1 MNITEKSMAVDSET
15 IDSLRKL
22 GLNQYEARAYFAL
35 NQLGEHTA
43 GQLSETAEVPRP
55 RIYDVIERL
64 QGKGFVAIQQGRPVK
79 YRSLPIGEAVVTLR
93 KQRETAVT
101 REIQAIEKIGERLS
115 SKLTTSSNEANAPG
129 KKENVWVLKG
139 REAIYSKIG
148 NMIDSAKSN
157 VILSSHAEGI
167 KRKFKAHKKALNAA
181 RRRGVKISV
190 ISPIEEKEAVKIAHE
205 VNSTALPTR
214 MVVADDQAM
223 LFLSDEK
230 TLPEDETGVWLNN
243 PHFAETLKRMTK

>member
-1 MNITEKSMAVDSET
+1 MSITEKSMAVDSET

-35 NQLGEHTA
+35 NQFGEHTA

-79 YRSLPIGEAVVTLR
+79 YRALPIGEAVVTLR
-93 KQRETAVT
+93 KQREAAVT
-101 REIQAIEKIGERLS
+101 REIEAIQKLGEKLS
-115 SKLTTSSNEANAPG
+115 SKLTSSTGEASSLG

-148 NMIDSAKSN
+148 NMIDSAKNN
-157 VILSSHAEGI
+157 VMISSHAEGI

-181 RRRGVKISV
+181 RKRGVKISV
-190 ISPIEEKEAVKIAHE
+190 VSPIDEKEAAKIAHE
-205 VNSTALPTR
+205 VKSTALPTR

-223 LFLSDEK
+223 LFLSGDDASA
-230 TLPEDETGVWLNN
+230 EDETGVWLNS
-243 PHFAETLKRMTK
+243 PHFAETLKRVTK